1 MTCLSVSTDGSLLLS
16 GSHDETVRLWDIQSK
31 QCLKTMNHKGR
42 NVLISRILT
51 ARGCCCL
58 TSAALGTPG
67 AFLPLAS
74 RPGKGRGVGG
84 SLGCLEWCRDL
95 APWVNN
101 PLCTVRSESWI
112 SPCH

>member
-51 ARGCCCL
+51 ARGHCLSHLCCPGHSRCVSAPCL
-58 TSAALGTPG
+58 TPWEGQRRWREPRLSG
-67 AFLPLAS
+67 AVP
-74 RPGKGRGVGG
+74 
-84 SLGCLEWCRDL
+84 
-95 APWVNN
+95 
-101 PLCTVRSESWI
+101 
-112 SPCH
+112 

>member
-42 NVLISRILT
+42 HALISGLLSSST

-58 TSAALGTPG
+58 TSAALTLPWALQ
-67 AFLPLAS
+67 AFLCCLLHAS
-74 RPGKGRGVGG
+74 RKGRGVGETPRLSG
-84 SLGCLEWCRDL
+84 
-95 APWVNN
+95 V
-101 PLCTVRSESWI
+101 VF
-112 SPCH
+112 

>member
-1 MTCLSVSTDGSLLLS
+1 MTCLSVSTDDSLLLS

-58 TSAALGTPG
+58 TLCCPGHSSCVSAPCFTPWEGQRRWREPWLSG
-67 AFLPLAS
+67 AVL
-74 RPGKGRGVGG
+74 
-84 SLGCLEWCRDL
+84 
-95 APWVNN
+95 
-101 PLCTVRSESWI
+101 
-112 SPCH
+112 